1 MTDTAGLFARY
12 PGSAVDEAV
21 DPDGRVRPGYE
32 PVARDVEELGA
43 GGLAAG
49 AGARAPQPRAPGGGV
64 GV

>member
-32 PVARDVEELGA
+32 PVARWLEDLGPV
-43 GGLAAG
+43 GLAAVMG
-49 AGARAPQPRAPGGGV
+49 AALNEPTDPSCSTRP
-64 GV
+64 